1 MKNILKLTIITP
13 EKEFYSGEVL
23 DLVTENESGRLGF
36 LPEHIAMVTV
46 LKPSVTTFTESDGKK
61 LRAFTS
67 SGILSIKNNEV
78 NIMCDASEWPEDID
92 INRAEEA
99 KKRAEMRLK
108 ENTGINMNRTEIAL
122 RRALMRIKARNI

>member
-13 EKEFYSGEVL
+13 EKEFYSGEVS
-23 DLVTENESGRLGF
+23 DLVTENQYGRLGF

-46 LKPSVTTFTESDGKK
+46 LKPSVTTFTEKDGKK

-67 SGILSIKNNEV
+67 SGILSINDDEINL
-78 NIMCDASEWPEDID
+78 MCDASEWPEDID

-99 KKRAEMRLK
+99 RKRAEMRLK
-108 ENTGINMNRTEIAL
+108 ENTGVNMDRSEVAL
-122 RRALMRIKARNI
+122 MRALMRIKARSI

>member
-23 DLVTENESGRLGF
+23 DLVTENETGRLGF

-46 LKPSVTTFTESDGKK
+46 LKPSVTTFTEKSGKK
-61 LRAFTS
+61 LNAFTS
-67 SGILSIKNNEV
+67 SGVLSIKDNEI

-99 KKRAEMRLK
+99 KERAEMRLK
-108 ENTGINMNRTEIAL
+108 EHTGANMNRTEIAL
-122 RRALMRIKARNI
+122 MRALMRIKARNL